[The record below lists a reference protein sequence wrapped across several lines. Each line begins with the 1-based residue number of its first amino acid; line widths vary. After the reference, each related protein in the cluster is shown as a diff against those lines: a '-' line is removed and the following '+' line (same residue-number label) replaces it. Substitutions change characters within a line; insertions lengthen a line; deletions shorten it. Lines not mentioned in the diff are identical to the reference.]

1 MQVLDQSVV
10 LDSEIDSL
18 GHMNVRFYL
27 GRVDRSNRKLIDQV
41 GLMSG
46 GGAADGV
53 FLRRFDTYS
62 RFRREQFSGANLE
75 VHGGLL
81 DVTKR
86 GAQCYFEIRNI
97 DKDELAASFITTSKL
112 IDSSSQNEFEFPAQ
126 LTGVNEQHGVVLPK
140 HARPRSLSLDPPKSA
155 VSMAELEERISP
167 EPAPGMMSGRR
178 EADVQPEDCDAAG
191 RLREEIDLMFV
202 LHRPQPGEDMTKI
215 GPPVMY
221 TDEGHR
227 FSWAMIETRSVTYAR
242 PRAGDHLVSIGAD
255 IAFGDRWRQSRR
267 WIFVADSGEL
277 MGINDTVGLALD
289 LDERRSIDVPKS
301 MREALQ
307 ETYLPDLAT

>member
-1 MQVLDQSVV
+1 MKILDQSEV

-27 GRVDRSNRKLIDQV
+27 GRVDRANRKVISEA
-41 GLMSG
+41 GLMIPTDES
-46 GGAADGV
+46 AAV

-62 RFRREQFSGANLE
+62 RFRREQFSGAKLE

-81 DVTKR
+81 EVDPR
-86 GAQCYFEIRNI
+86 GARGYYEIRNVE
-97 DKDELAASFITTSKL
+97 KDELAASFITV
-112 IDSSSQNEFEFPAQ
+112 SQLVEQETQQVIPFADH
-126 LTGVNEQHGVVLPK
+126 LTGVNEAYGVVLPRS
-140 HARPRSLSLDPPKSA
+140 AAPRSLSLDPPKTT
-155 VSMAELEERISP
+155 VSLRDLEQRVPS

-178 EADVQPEDCDAAG
+178 EATVQAEDGDAAG

-202 LHRPQPGEDMTKI
+202 LHRPQPGQDMSNI
-215 GPPVMY
+215 GPPILY

-227 FSWAMIETRSVTYAR
+227 FSWAMIETRSVTFAR
-242 PRAGDHLVSIGAD
+242 PLVGDHLVSIGAD

-267 WIFVADSGEL
+267 WVFVEGTGEL

-289 LDERRSIDVPKS
+289 LDERRSIDVPVA

-307 ETYLPDLAT
+307 QTYLPDLG